1 MYKLKRENGYW
12 CLSDI
17 ARYIGHDPKIAAR
30 DLNKRGFPK
39 PVIIGVRRYWKEMA
53 VRRFYESKNEV

>member
-1 MYKLKRENGYW
+1 MYKLKRQIGYW

-17 ARYIGHDPKIAAR
+17 ARFIGHDPKIAAR

-39 PVIIGVRRYWKEMA
+39 PIYVGKRRYWNEIA
-53 VRRFYESKNEV
+53 VRIYYGEK